1 MRRMAKSQSQTNFH
15 QEKKSIK
22 QLVTKANFREALGN
36 LTQRDMSKT
45 LTNITKGSQSSRI
58 LLDPIIE
65 SQLKE
70 DRAKQDK
77 AKE

>member
-1 MRRMAKSQSQTNFH
+1 MAKSQSQTNFH

-45 LTNITKGSQSSRI
+45 LTNITKGS
-58 LLDPIIE
+58 
-65 SQLKE
+65 
-70 DRAKQDK
+70 
-77 AKE
+77 